1 MKDYRTRKTANHNH
15 FIERD
20 RLRERERQ
28 ARAQMSSEREDPP
41 GGAPLFGAPVRINPS
56 PEDRVRQNIQTR
68 LGEYDKVK
76 HLLDEPKQ
84 LLGYD
89 GLPPASPAPA
99 PPPSSKSSSSR
110 SEFKKPP
117 SSSHPSQSSRSHPS
131 SRFVKP
137 GESKPSSYGGGRS
150 LHYNQQSKPSEVR
163 NGISSSNAKQPVHR
177 LPGSRNPSS
186 RPETGAKDS
195 SRSLSSHPNDVDI
208 ILKEM
213 TGIMTPLTAIASTPR
228 KEPESKFN
236 FELPSY
242 QSAERV
248 EPKVAMIQPEI
259 PPPSFAAPS
268 LFGGALIGGA
278 LLSPPKPESPPPQPL
293 SPPPA
298 TPCHKISTNTI
309 SGIQKNGVVRKP
321 SSHQS
326 QHQPLPSIHTLLLPP
341 PSSQLEPDWKT
352 DLTLSE
358 DSDDDAKIP
367 TPAPVVKHCDLPPQ
381 RARSPSP
388 LMDKTMLSPA
398 VSVVPDPIRPMS
410 VSPPGASSSSDDSGS
425 DSSESDSSNSIPPV
439 PEPPPP
445 VQEPQRPRSWG
456 LQQFL
461 PPQPERRISPDPSL
475 SKTKNGEESDN
486 DLARSVKTTQP
497 LISSFSD
504 SDTEKRPEPEKE
516 AGRTRGR
523 KKRNVKPPVPE
534 SDSEDEII
542 EIPDSSPEPPEPP
555 TEPIV
560 IPEPEP
566 VHSKPPRTPSVNEVE
581 PKVQLKRKC
590 KPTTPSNPSP
600 EKSKKRAPPKST
612 EKESPSSGKRSR
624 KRVVKPPITPS
635 DTEDEGGKRKRVAS
649 ISDSGEDTWNTTT
662 RPRSSRR
669 SVKESSSE
677 RTNKRDTSSED
688 ETPVVAQSPI
698 KPVSRVVPALGKRP
712 PIGSSESDAEKE
724 ESPPKID
731 SEGQSIQDKK
741 KNDTLRKLFS
751 KRDNEGGLGKGGK
764 GKGGKGKGM
773 VAVVVESDS
782 QSHHSPK
789 VELLPPRVPSP
800 NPSPEEKIP
809 DIKPVEKLPPVPL
822 PKLVYVDGKPS
833 LTCKIDLSILSHIPS
848 KKRSEEVRTHTE
860 IPDTRQ
866 NVDSRQPTEI
876 RQTSDIR
883 PASDSR
889 HMADNKQTTDSK
901 LPAESKPTVDSKP
914 SVDSKQ
920 STNNKQ
926 TDSKQ
931 GADKSKK
938 PSRDAKNDKRDRKHT
953 DKHRSR
959 DDKSKKKKSVEA
971 VEVKDE
977 DQKQIQAEVIK
988 RLTPDIKTDSG
999 PHASNSGMKRE
1010 RRNSASTSSNSMR
1023 QPSKPGSK
1031 RKKHGERPSAV
1042 SESSMVDAP
1051 PTNHEREKDK
1061 DADSRN
1067 TEVDE
1072 KRDRVNKDVSKNL
1085 TYFSYFEQ
1093 ADDADLSDNDDKDTY
1108 LSEAKRLKHAAD
1120 KETDDTAQ
1128 GMQYLEAVMY
1138 FLLTGNTMEHET
1150 VTEKAAQTMYKDTL
1164 HLIKYISSKFR
1175 SKQNSTAPQALI
1187 HNKLEVLS
1195 LRCQS
1200 LLYLKLFKM
1209 RKAEVK
1215 ECQRVINDYMQKANP
1230 PTTVEQC
1237 GSVVQGQGTP
1247 SPCSPTPSPASS
1259 VGSVGSQSSG
1269 YSSGELRGA
1278 SAAQGQPHPPV
1289 APCGPCIAVPLPIH
1303 LSLQKQTANF
1313 NSLLTAHDLWDQA
1326 DILVHKGKHKEF
1338 FIDLDRACGPLT
1350 LHSSLKDLVKYVRV
1364 GINRLKEMRS
1374 DCV

>member
-1 MKDYRTRKTANHNH
+1 MIGPR
-15 FIERD
+15 IERD

-41 GGAPLFGAPVRINPS
+41 GGAPLFGAPVRVNPS

-99 PPPSSKSSSSR
+99 PPPSSKSSSR

-186 RPETGAKDS
+186 RLDSGAKES

-259 PPPSFAAPS
+259 PPSSFAAPS

-309 SGIQKNGVVRKP
+309 SGIQKNGVVRKS

-341 PSSQLEPDWKT
+341 QPSQLEPDWKT

-358 DSDDDAKIP
+358 DSDDDTKVP
-367 TPAPVVKHCDLPPQ
+367 TQAPVVKHCDLPPQ
-381 RARSPSP
+381 RTRSPSP
-388 LMDKTMLSPA
+388 LIDKTMLSPA

-475 SKTKNGEESDN
+475 CKTKNGEESDI

-497 LISSFSD
+497 LISSLSD
-504 SDTEKRPEPEKE
+504 SDSEKRPEPERDS
-516 AGRTRGR
+516 GRTRGR
-523 KKRNVKPPVPE
+523 KKRSTKPPVPE
-534 SDSEDEII
+534 SDSDDEII
-542 EIPDSSPEPPEPP
+542 EIRDSSPEPPEPP
-555 TEPIV
+555 PESV
-560 IPEPEP
+560 AIPEPEP
-566 VHSKPPRTPSVNEVE
+566 VQSKPPRTPSGNEVE
-581 PKVQLKRKC
+581 PKAQLKRKC

-600 EKSKKRAPPKST
+600 EKTKKKAPPKST
-612 EKESPSSGKRSR
+612 EKESPSGKRSR

-649 ISDSGEDTWNTTT
+649 ISDSGDDSWNTTV

-677 RTNKRDTSSED
+677 RTNKPDSSSED

-698 KPVSRVVPALGKRP
+698 KPVSRVVPALGKRLP
-712 PIGSSESDAEKE
+712 LGSSESDAEKE

-773 VAVVVESDS
+773 VAVVVESDNL
-782 QSHHSPK
+782 SHHSPK
-789 VELLPPRVPSP
+789 VELPPRVPSP

-809 DIKPVEKLPPVPL
+809 DIKPVEKSPPVPL

-833 LTCKIDLSILSHIPS
+833 LTCKIDLSRLSHIPS

-866 NVDSRQPTEI
+866 AADTRQATDI
-876 RQTSDIR
+876 RQTPDIR
-883 PASDSR
+883 PAAEIR
-889 HMADNKQTTDSK
+889 HADDIKITTDIKQAAGNRQTADNRQ
-901 LPAESKPTVDSKP
+901 AA
-914 SVDSKQ
+914 
-920 STNNKQ
+920 NNKQ
-926 TDSKQ
+926 V
-931 GADKSKK
+931 GDKIKK
-938 PSRDAKNDKRDRKHT
+938 PSRDPKNDKRDRKHT

-959 DDKSKKKKSVEA
+959 DDKTKKKKPVEA
-971 VEVKDE
+971 PEVKE
-977 DQKQIQAEVIK
+977 EEQKQIQAEVIK

-999 PHASNSGMKRE
+999 QHNVSNSGVKRE
-1010 RRNSASTSSNSMR
+1010 RRNSASSSSSHASTMR
-1023 QPSKPGSK
+1023 QPPKPASK

-1061 DADSRN
+1061 DADNRSM
-1067 TEVDE
+1067 EVDE
-1072 KRDRVNKDVSKNL
+1072 KRDRTDNKDVSKNH

-1093 ADDADLSDNDDKDTY
+1093 ADDGDLSDNDDKDTY

-1120 KETDDTAQ
+1120 KEGDDTAQ

-1215 ECQRVINDYMQKANP
+1215 ECQRVINDFMQKQFDYVFQANP

-1278 SAAQGQPHPPV
+1278 PAAQGQPHPPV
-1289 APCGPCIAVPLPIH
+1289 APCGPCIAVPYPIH

-1338 FIDLDRACGPLT
+1338 FIDLDRTCGPLT

-1374 DCV
+1374 DSV